1 MAGAGAVIAVDLDD
15 TKLALA
21 AKIGATHT
29 VNAKWQ
35 DPVETAKSLTSGRGA
50 DVILEAAGH
59 PVAFRET
66 TEAVRVG
73 GQVIW
78 LG

>member
-35 DPVETAKSLTSGRGA
+35 DPVEIAKSLTSGRGA